1 MGISKAILACMMA
14 TVLAGPALAVL
25 EVDNFDAAPS
35 GGFNNPLFNHSV
47 GVPPESPTWE
57 FWGNHVSP
65 PYSLA
70 LWPATDTVTLDLN
83 PGEYADYAGVWMTSN
98 NAPAEF
104 EVIGT
109 LDTYYASIP
118 DGAWTW
124 FDTASVDLGQIIQ
137 IRLLGYESS
146 FDDLT
151 INVVP
156 EPSTLSLVVCTVL
169 VGAGVVRRRKRKA

>member
-1 MGISKAILACMMA
+1 MRISKAILACVMA

-47 GVPPESPTWE
+47 GLPPEIPTWE

-98 NAPAEF
+98 YAPAEF

-124 FDTASVDLGQIIQ
+124 FDTASVNLGQIIQ
-137 IRLLGYESS
+137 IRLLGYESA

-151 INVVP
+151 IKVVP
-156 EPSTLSLVVCTVL
+156 EPVTLSLFAL
-169 VGAGVVRRRKRKA
+169 GGLAAMRLRRRS